1 MLKNGFIKIPDN
13 IFFNKIADN
22 FEFINLI
29 NKSLI
34 KYDIYIDF
42 YPRTKLPKSD
52 YWVIPNIY
60 LPIL

>member
-1 MLKNGFIKIPDN
+1 MLKNGFVKIPDN
-13 IFFNKIADN
+13 IFFTKIANN

-29 NKSLI
+29 NKILI

-42 YPRTKLPKSD
+42 YPRTKLLN
-52 YWVIPNIY
+52 YWVIPDIY